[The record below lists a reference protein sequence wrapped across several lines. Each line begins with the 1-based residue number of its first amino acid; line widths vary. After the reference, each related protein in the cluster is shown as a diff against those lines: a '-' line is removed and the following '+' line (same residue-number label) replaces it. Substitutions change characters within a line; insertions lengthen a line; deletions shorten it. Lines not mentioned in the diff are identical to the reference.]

1 MEWYAGE
8 VGVKVVDEVL
18 QLHGGYGCIDEYD
31 ISRFY
36 RDAKIVE
43 IYEGVKDVEKLVI
56 GRHLVKGQVSFE

>member
-8 VGVKVVDEVL
+8 VGVKVVDEAP

-43 IYEGVKDVEKLVI
+43 IQSVPQKKVTI
-56 GRHLVKGQVSFE
+56 APA